1 MSSELAPRSSYLTT
15 GLGKAEVYE
24 VQDMARS
31 SAMVTEIAKI
41 ANHEVARVGAHA
53 VGTMADLVQGA
64 THVNHRLIKG
74 GCRHPIFPEAQD
86 KILQVTGQNIITM
99 ANTAQQQILRQAVT
113 HMP

>member
-1 MSSELAPRSSYLTT
+1 MSSQLAPRSTYVSTS
-15 GLGKAEVYE
+15 LGKAEVYE

-64 THVNHRLIKG
+64 THVHHRLIEE
-74 GCRHPIFPEAQD
+74 GCRHPIFPDAQD
-86 KILQVTGQNIITM
+86 KILQVTGQNIITL
-99 ANTAQQQILRQAVT
+99 ANTAQQEILRQAVS